1 MRAARPP
8 RTELGRTIDVS
19 LVSDVDHYEV
29 LIQKVVR
36 GARVSLWIA
45 TANVKEMRVEAP
57 IGTVARSRGQYV
69 SILDTFSDL
78 LDRGVEIRLLHA
90 GTPSR
95 AFQAELARHPRV
107 KRRLEM
113 RQCPRVHLKMIAV
126 DGEELYLGSANFTGA
141 GLGAKGEGRRNFEL
155 GILTHDDVLL
165 DVTQAR
171 FDRIWSGRDC
181 KGCRLRAVCPK
192 PLDGGGQA
200 ASPGVTK
207 AARKPKEASEKKRA
221 SRASV
226 KPKKRKETL
235 PTTSILTR
243 RGNVTGTSWSERCH
257 RT

>member
-1 MRAARPP
+1 MKRPRAP

-19 LVSDVDHYEV
+19 LVSDADHYEV

-36 GARVSLWIA
+36 GAQVSLWIA

-57 IGTVARSRGQYV
+57 LGTVARSKGRYL
-69 SILDTFSDL
+69 SILETFDDL
-78 LDRGVEIRLLHA
+78 LNRGVEIRLLHA

-141 GLGAKGEGRRNFEL
+141 GLGAKGDGRRNFEL

-181 KGCRLRAVCPK
+181 PGCRLRSVCPQ
-192 PLDGGGQA
+192 PLDGLP
-200 ASPGVTK
+200 SPSPPKPNKIK
-207 AARKPKEASEKKRA
+207 A
-221 SRASV
+221 
-226 KPKKRKETL
+226 L
-235 PTTSILTR
+235 PTTLTKPPPTPR
-243 RGNVTGTSWSERCH
+243 KPRPKKVK
-257 RT
+257 